1 MDGID
6 AIYKTGYIDADKLSQ
21 INDINKQYII
31 KNWCYVKNVN
41 TNKEYY
47 IIPSDGKTK
56 KNNMRFE
63 LLKVACE
70 YQPETFEE
78 KLFRELNQK

>member
-1 MDGID
+1 MEIID
-6 AIYKTGYIDADKLSQ
+6 TIYKTGYIDANKLSR

-31 KNWCYVKNVN
+31 ENWFYVKNVH
-41 TNKEYY
+41 TNQEYY

-56 KNNMRFE
+56 NNTRFE

-70 YQPETFEE
+70 FQPETYEE
-78 KLFRELNQK
+78 QLLRELNQD